1 MNIAMIMSGGV
12 GKRFGT
18 LLPKQYTLIHGRPV
32 IDYVIDACREAKA
45 VDKIVVVCDPQCV
58 QFSAE
63 LSAGDIEIAPNG
75 SERCYSLQNG
85 LEFIQEHYNCD
96 NVCILDAVAPFVYPE
111 LIDEYFARLTEYDCV
126 ITCQKITGELG
137 NYDYAILDRNDYY
150 ISQSPEAF
158 RFSLLMRYF
167 DPEFP
172 SSELAN
178 QLPADTKRYLNF
190 EFKNNLKITYDF
202 ELKYAEQMIAYFRER
217 YRRSVKVYEKEVF
230 ITEGLQAYLL
240 RTQPKETNEWLM
252 HVAENYPR
260 LAEKWEITSF
270 IANQTSRYGLV
281 LLAQSARFGDVIVK
295 LIPPFV
301 ERYANEKSCY
311 LALSNTFM
319 CRLCD
324 CDDAA
329 NALLLERVKPGDY
342 ARFEDN
348 LLLTRF
354 WDNVFAGVAPAQADQ
369 GEDYRAGLYARLQS
383 AEKLPYCSA
392 PIAKH
397 LQLAAALYERCFA
410 KETMYLIH
418 GDLHEYNI
426 LKGANGYVAV
436 DPIGFCAPLAFETS
450 RFIRNDVLRNAKFGT
465 TARLSLLFDYFG
477 RWLPVEQVQAA
488 LYIDLSVTTYNSV
501 YENETPRETE
511 RMLAL
516 LDTVRAGL
524 AHNE

>member
-137 NYDYAILDRNDYY
+137 NYDYAILDRNNYY

-202 ELKYAEQMIAYFRER
+202 ELKYAEHMIAYFRER

-281 LLAQSARFGDVIVK
+281 LLAEKREITSFI
-295 LIPPFV
+295 
-301 ERYANEKSCY
+301 AN
-311 LALSNTFM
+311 
-319 CRLCD
+319 R
-324 CDDAA
+324 
-329 NALLLERVKPGDY
+329 
-342 ARFEDN
+342 
-348 LLLTRF
+348 
-354 WDNVFAGVAPAQADQ
+354 
-369 GEDYRAGLYARLQS
+369 
-383 AEKLPYCSA
+383 
-392 PIAKH
+392 
-397 LQLAAALYERCFA
+397 
-410 KETMYLIH
+410 
-418 GDLHEYNI
+418 
-426 LKGANGYVAV
+426 
-436 DPIGFCAPLAFETS
+436 
-450 RFIRNDVLRNAKFGT
+450 
-465 TARLSLLFDYFG
+465 
-477 RWLPVEQVQAA
+477 
-488 LYIDLSVTTYNSV
+488 
-501 YENETPRETE
+501 
-511 RMLAL
+511 
-516 LDTVRAGL
+516 
-524 AHNE
+524 

>member
-137 NYDYAILDRNDYY
+137 NYDYAILDRNNYY

-202 ELKYAEQMIAYFRER
+202 ELKYAEHMIAYFRER
-217 YRRSVKVYEKEVF
+217 YRRGVKVYEKEVF
-230 ITEGLQAYLL
+230 ITEA
-240 RTQPKETNEWLM
+240 
-252 HVAENYPR
+252 
-260 LAEKWEITSF
+260 
-270 IANQTSRYGLV
+270 
-281 LLAQSARFGDVIVK
+281 
-295 LIPPFV
+295 
-301 ERYANEKSCY
+301 C
-311 LALSNTFM
+311 
-319 CRLCD
+319 
-324 CDDAA
+324 
-329 NALLLERVKPGDY
+329 KP
-342 ARFEDN
+342 
-348 LLLTRF
+348 T
-354 WDNVFAGVAPAQADQ
+354 
-369 GEDYRAGLYARLQS
+369 
-383 AEKLPYCSA
+383 
-392 PIAKH
+392 
-397 LQLAAALYERCFA
+397 
-410 KETMYLIH
+410 
-418 GDLHEYNI
+418 
-426 LKGANGYVAV
+426 
-436 DPIGFCAPLAFETS
+436 FCAHSLKRRTNGSCTWPKTTPGLPKSGRSPPL
-450 RFIRNDVLRNAKFGT
+450 
-465 TARLSLLFDYFG
+465 
-477 RWLPVEQVQAA
+477 LPTKPAA
-488 LYIDLSVTTYNSV
+488 TGWYCLHK
-501 YENETPRETE
+501 
-511 RMLAL
+511 
-516 LDTVRAGL
+516 
-524 AHNE
+524 AHASAT